1 MRVFEIR
8 DAFGIDNLKLAARQE
23 AALQPGQARVQV
35 RATSLNYRDLMTVQ
49 HGGAR
54 GVQVPLIPLS
64 DGAGEVI
71 EVGPE
76 VSRVKPGDRVMGI
89 FMQTWLAGEPT
100 QAHAQSA
107 LGGAIDG
114 MLAEQV
120 VLHEDGLVH
129 VPDYLS
135 YEEAATLPC
144 AAVTA
149 WQGLMTQGGM
159 QAGDT
164 ILVLGTG
171 GVSIFALQFAA
182 MAGAKTIITSSS
194 DAKLERAKQLGAAE
208 CINYKATPDW
218 EQRVLELTDGVG
230 VDHVVEV
237 GGVGTL
243 EKSLQAV
250 RIGGTVSLIGV
261 LTGSRH
267 HGPHGHPAQEHPHAG
282 HLRRLAGHVRG
293 HEPGDVAAHRAAG
306 DRPRL
311 SVRGI
316 ARGPVLHGKR
326 RPFRQDRGD
335 AVKGTSDGASL
346 IRPASAPAP
355 PGWRP
360 DGRESRPAEFPRTC
374 GLSPR
379 QSRKSA
385 TGRGARWATAAPVP
399 AACGC

>member
-8 DAFGIDNLKLAARQE
+8 DTFGIDNLKLAERQE
-23 AALQPGQARVQV
+23 AALGPGLARVRV
-35 RATSLNYRDLMTVQ
+35 RATSLNYRDLMTVK

-54 GVQVPLIPLS
+54 GVRLPLIPLS
-64 DGAGEVI
+64 DGAGEVV
-71 EVGPE
+71 EAGPG

-100 QAHAQSA
+100 QAHTQSA

-149 WQGLMTQGGM
+149 WQGLMTKGGL

-164 ILVLGTG
+164 VLVLGTG

-182 MAGAKTIITSSS
+182 MAGARALITSSS
-194 DAKLERAKQLGAAE
+194 DAKLEQARRLGAAA
-208 CINYKATPDW
+208 CINYRTTPDW
-218 EQRVLELTDGVG
+218 EKRVLELTDGVG

-261 LTGSRH
+261 LTGS
-267 HGPHGHPAQEHPHAG
+267 GTMDPMAI
-282 HLRRLAGHVRG
+282 LRKSIRMQGIYVGSRAMFEAMNRALSLHTLRPVIDRTFAFEEARQALSYM
-293 HEPGDVAAHRAAG
+293 ESAAHF
-306 DRPRL
+306 
-311 SVRGI
+311 
-316 ARGPVLHGKR
+316 GKI
-326 RPFRQDRGD
+326 
-335 AVKGTSDGASL
+335 VVTL
-346 IRPASAPAP
+346 
-355 PGWRP
+355 
-360 DGRESRPAEFPRTC
+360 
-374 GLSPR
+374 
-379 QSRKSA
+379 
-385 TGRGARWATAAPVP
+385 
-399 AACGC
+399 

>member
-8 DAFGIDNLKLAARQE
+8 DEFGIDNLKLAERPE
-23 AALQPGQARVQV
+23 AALQPGQTRVRV
-35 RATSLNYRDLMTVQ
+35 KATSLNYRDLMTVK

-54 GVQVPLIPLS
+54 GARLPLIPLS
-64 DGAGEVI
+64 DGAGEVV
-71 EVGPE
+71 EVGPG
-76 VSRVKPGDRVMGI
+76 VSRVQPGDRVMGI

-100 QAHAQSA
+100 QAHTQSA

-144 AAVTA
+144 AALTA
-149 WQGLMTQGGM
+149 WQGLMTKGGM

-182 MAGAKTIITSSS
+182 IAGAKTIITSSS

-218 EQRVLELTDGVG
+218 ERRVLELTDGVG

-261 LTGSRH
+261 LTGAGTMDPMAILRKSIRMQGIYVGSRAMFEAMNRAMSLH
-267 HGPHGHPAQEHPHAG
+267 K
-282 HLRRLAGHVRG
+282 LRPVIDRAFPFEESREALSYM
-293 HEPGDVAAHRAAG
+293 ESAAHF
-306 DRPRL
+306 
-311 SVRGI
+311 
-316 ARGPVLHGKR
+316 GKI
-326 RPFRQDRGD
+326 
-335 AVKGTSDGASL
+335 VVTL
-346 IRPASAPAP
+346 
-355 PGWRP
+355 
-360 DGRESRPAEFPRTC
+360 
-374 GLSPR
+374 
-379 QSRKSA
+379 
-385 TGRGARWATAAPVP
+385 
-399 AACGC
+399 

>member
-8 DAFGIDNLKLAARQE
+8 DEFGIDNLQLAKRQE
-23 AALQPGQARVQV
+23 AALGPGQARVRI
-35 RATSLNYRDLMTVQ
+35 RATSLNYRDLMTVK

-54 GVQVPLIPLS
+54 GVRLPLIPLS
-64 DGAGEVI
+64 DGAGEVV
-71 EVGPE
+71 ETGPG
-76 VSRVKPGDRVMGI
+76 VSRVQPGDRVMGI
-89 FMQTWLAGEPT
+89 FMQTWLGGEPT
-100 QAHAQSA
+100 QAHTQSA

-149 WQGLMTQGGM
+149 WQGLMTKGGL

-171 GVSIFALQFAA
+171 GVSIFALQFAT
-182 MAGAKTIITSSS
+182 MAGAKTLITSSS
-194 DAKLERAKQLGAAE
+194 DAKLEQARQLGAAE

-218 EQRVLELTDGVG
+218 DERALELTDGVG

-261 LTGSRH
+261 LTGSGAMDPMAILRKSIRMQ
-267 HGPHGHPAQEHPHAG
+267 GIYVGSRAMFEAMNRALSLHA
-282 HLRRLAGHVRG
+282 LRPVIDRAFPFEESREALSYM
-293 HEPGDVAAHRAAG
+293 ESAAHF
-306 DRPRL
+306 
-311 SVRGI
+311 
-316 ARGPVLHGKR
+316 GKI
-326 RPFRQDRGD
+326 
-335 AVKGTSDGASL
+335 VVTL
-346 IRPASAPAP
+346 
-355 PGWRP
+355 
-360 DGRESRPAEFPRTC
+360 
-374 GLSPR
+374 
-379 QSRKSA
+379 
-385 TGRGARWATAAPVP
+385 
-399 AACGC
+399 

>member
-8 DAFGIDNLKLAARQE
+8 DEFGIDNLKLAERPE
-23 AALQPGQARVQV
+23 AALQPGQTRVRV
-35 RATSLNYRDLMTVQ
+35 KATSLNYRDLMTVK

-54 GVQVPLIPLS
+54 GARLPLIPLS
-64 DGAGEVI
+64 DGAGEVV
-71 EVGPE
+71 EVGPG
-76 VSRVKPGDRVMGI
+76 VSRVQPGDRVMGI

-100 QAHAQSA
+100 QAHTQSA

-120 VLHEDGLVH
+120 VLHENGLVH

-149 WQGLMTQGGM
+149 WQGLMTKGGM

-194 DAKLERAKQLGAAE
+194 DAKLERAKRLGAAE
-208 CINYKATPDW
+208 CINYKTTPDW
-218 EQRVLELTDGVG
+218 GHRVLELTDGVG

-261 LTGSRH
+261 LTGAGTMDPMAILRKSVRMQGIYVGSRAMFEAMNRAMSLH
-267 HGPHGHPAQEHPHAG
+267 K
-282 HLRRLAGHVRG
+282 LRPVIDRAFPFEESREALSFM
-293 HEPGDVAAHRAAG
+293 ESAAHF
-306 DRPRL
+306 
-311 SVRGI
+311 
-316 ARGPVLHGKR
+316 GKI
-326 RPFRQDRGD
+326 
-335 AVKGTSDGASL
+335 VVTL
-346 IRPASAPAP
+346 
-355 PGWRP
+355 
-360 DGRESRPAEFPRTC
+360 
-374 GLSPR
+374 
-379 QSRKSA
+379 
-385 TGRGARWATAAPVP
+385 
-399 AACGC
+399 

>member
-8 DAFGIDNLKLAARQE
+8 DTFGIDNLKLAERQE
-23 AALQPGQARVQV
+23 AALGPGLARVRV
-35 RATSLNYRDLMTVQ
+35 RATSLNYRDLMTVK

-54 GVQVPLIPLS
+54 GVRLPLIPLS
-64 DGAGEVI
+64 DGAGEVV
-71 EVGPE
+71 EAGPG

-100 QAHAQSA
+100 QAHTQSA

-149 WQGLMTQGGM
+149 WQGLMTKGGL

-164 ILVLGTG
+164 VLVLGTG

-182 MAGAKTIITSSS
+182 MAGARALITSSS
-194 DAKLERAKQLGAAE
+194 DAKLEQARQLGAAA
-208 CINYKATPDW
+208 CINYKTTPDW
-218 EQRVLELTDGVG
+218 EKRVLELTDGGG

-261 LTGSRH
+261 LTGS
-267 HGPHGHPAQEHPHAG
+267 GTVDPMAI
-282 HLRRLAGHVRG
+282 LRKSIRMQGIYVGSRAMFEAMNRALSLHTLRPVIDRAFAFEEARQALSYM
-293 HEPGDVAAHRAAG
+293 ESAAHF
-306 DRPRL
+306 
-311 SVRGI
+311 
-316 ARGPVLHGKR
+316 GKI
-326 RPFRQDRGD
+326 
-335 AVKGTSDGASL
+335 VVTL
-346 IRPASAPAP
+346 
-355 PGWRP
+355 
-360 DGRESRPAEFPRTC
+360 
-374 GLSPR
+374 
-379 QSRKSA
+379 
-385 TGRGARWATAAPVP
+385 
-399 AACGC
+399 

>member
-1 MRVFEIR
+1 VESGLPSLQESITRRAAPGEIVSQFALRANNLVQAQKELPIVRVFEIR
-8 DAFGIDNLKLAARQE
+8 DEFGIDNLKLAERQE
-23 AALQPGQARVQV
+23 AALQPGQARVRV
-35 RATSLNYRDLMTVQ
+35 KATSLNYRDLMTVK

-54 GVQVPLIPLS
+54 GARLPLIPLS
-64 DGAGEVI
+64 DGAGEVV
-71 EVGPE
+71 EVGPG
-76 VSRVKPGDRVMGI
+76 VSRVQPGDRVMGI

-100 QAHAQSA
+100 PAHTQSA

-149 WQGLMTQGGM
+149 WQGLMTKGGM

-182 MAGAKTIITSSS
+182 IAGAKTIITSSS
-194 DAKLERAKQLGAAE
+194 DAKLERAKQLGGAE
-208 CINYKATPDW
+208 CINYRATPDW
-218 EQRVLELTDGVG
+218 QKRVLELTDGAG

-261 LTGSRH
+261 LTGAGTMDPMAILRKSIRLQGIYVGSRVMFEAMNRAMSLH
-267 HGPHGHPAQEHPHAG
+267 K
-282 HLRRLAGHVRG
+282 LRPVIDRTFPFEESRQALSYM
-293 HEPGDVAAHRAAG
+293 ESAAHF
-306 DRPRL
+306 
-311 SVRGI
+311 
-316 ARGPVLHGKR
+316 GKI
-326 RPFRQDRGD
+326 
-335 AVKGTSDGASL
+335 VVTL
-346 IRPASAPAP
+346 
-355 PGWRP
+355 
-360 DGRESRPAEFPRTC
+360 
-374 GLSPR
+374 
-379 QSRKSA
+379 
-385 TGRGARWATAAPVP
+385 
-399 AACGC
+399 

>member
-8 DAFGIDNLKLAARQE
+8 DTFGIDNLKLAERQE
-23 AALQPGQARVQV
+23 AALGPGLARVRV
-35 RATSLNYRDLMTVQ
+35 RATSLNYRDLMTVK

-54 GVQVPLIPLS
+54 GVRLPLIPLS
-64 DGAGEVI
+64 DGAGEVV
-71 EVGPE
+71 ETGPG

-100 QAHAQSA
+100 QAHTQSA

-149 WQGLMTQGGM
+149 WQGLMTKGGL

-164 ILVLGTG
+164 VLVLGTG

-182 MAGAKTIITSSS
+182 MAGARALITSSS
-194 DAKLERAKQLGAAE
+194 DAKLEQARQLGAAA
-208 CINYKATPDW
+208 CINYRTTPDW
-218 EQRVLELTDGVG
+218 EKRVLELTDGVG

-261 LTGSRH
+261 LTGS
-267 HGPHGHPAQEHPHAG
+267 GTVDPMAI
-282 HLRRLAGHVRG
+282 LRKSIRMQGIYVGSRAMFEAMNRALSLHTLRPVIDRTFAFEEARQALSYM
-293 HEPGDVAAHRAAG
+293 ESAAHF
-306 DRPRL
+306 
-311 SVRGI
+311 
-316 ARGPVLHGKR
+316 GKI
-326 RPFRQDRGD
+326 
-335 AVKGTSDGASL
+335 VVTL
-346 IRPASAPAP
+346 
-355 PGWRP
+355 
-360 DGRESRPAEFPRTC
+360 
-374 GLSPR
+374 
-379 QSRKSA
+379 
-385 TGRGARWATAAPVP
+385 
-399 AACGC
+399 

>member
-8 DAFGIDNLKLAARQE
+8 DTFGIDNLKLAERQE
-23 AALQPGQARVQV
+23 AALGPGLARVRV
-35 RATSLNYRDLMTVQ
+35 RATSLNYRDLMTVK

-54 GVQVPLIPLS
+54 GVRLPLIPLS
-64 DGAGEVI
+64 DGAGEVV
-71 EVGPE
+71 EGGPG
-76 VSRVKPGDRVMGI
+76 VSRVMPGDRVMGI

-100 QAHAQSA
+100 QAHTQSA

-149 WQGLMTQGGM
+149 WQGLMTKGGL

-164 ILVLGTG
+164 VLVLGTG

-182 MAGAKTIITSSS
+182 MAGARALITSSS
-194 DAKLERAKQLGAAE
+194 DAKLEQARQLGAAA
-208 CINYKATPDW
+208 CINYRTTPDW
-218 EQRVLELTDGVG
+218 EKRVLELTDGVG

-261 LTGSRH
+261 LTGS
-267 HGPHGHPAQEHPHAG
+267 GTVDPMAI
-282 HLRRLAGHVRG
+282 LRKSIRMQGIYVGSRAMFEAMNRALSLHTLRPVIDRTFAFEEARQALSYM
-293 HEPGDVAAHRAAG
+293 ESAAHF
-306 DRPRL
+306 
-311 SVRGI
+311 
-316 ARGPVLHGKR
+316 GKI
-326 RPFRQDRGD
+326 
-335 AVKGTSDGASL
+335 VVTL
-346 IRPASAPAP
+346 
-355 PGWRP
+355 
-360 DGRESRPAEFPRTC
+360 
-374 GLSPR
+374 
-379 QSRKSA
+379 
-385 TGRGARWATAAPVP
+385 
-399 AACGC
+399 

>member
-8 DAFGIDNLKLAARQE
+8 DAFGIDNLKLAERRE

-64 DGAGEVI
+64 DGAGEVV
-71 EVGPE
+71 EVGPG
-76 VSRVKPGDRVMGI
+76 VSRVKPEDRVMGI

-100 QAHAQSA
+100 QAHTQSA

-120 VLHEDGLVH
+120 ILHEDGLVH

-208 CINYKATPDW
+208 CINYKVTPDW
-218 EQRVLELTDGVG
+218 ERRVLELTDGVG

-261 LTGSRH
+261 LTGAGTMDPMAILRKSIRLQGIYVGSRAMFEAMNRAMSLH
-267 HGPHGHPAQEHPHAG
+267 T
-282 HLRRLAGHVRG
+282 VRPVIDRAFPFEESRG
-293 HEPGDVAAHRAAG
+293 ALSYMESAAHF
-306 DRPRL
+306 
-311 SVRGI
+311 
-316 ARGPVLHGKR
+316 GKI
-326 RPFRQDRGD
+326 
-335 AVKGTSDGASL
+335 VVTL
-346 IRPASAPAP
+346 
-355 PGWRP
+355 
-360 DGRESRPAEFPRTC
+360 
-374 GLSPR
+374 
-379 QSRKSA
+379 
-385 TGRGARWATAAPVP
+385 
-399 AACGC
+399 

>member
-8 DAFGIDNLKLAARQE
+8 DEFGIDNLKLAERPE
-23 AALQPGQARVQV
+23 AALQPGQTRVQV
-35 RATSLNYRDLMTVQ
+35 KAASLNYRDLMTVK

-54 GVQVPLIPLS
+54 GARLPLIPLS
-64 DGAGEVI
+64 DGAGEVV
-71 EVGPE
+71 EVGPG
-76 VSRVKPGDRVMGI
+76 VSRVQPGDRVMGI

-100 QAHAQSA
+100 QAHTQSA

-120 VLHEDGLVH
+120 VLHEDGLMH

-149 WQGLMTQGGM
+149 WQGLMTKGGM

-182 MAGAKTIITSSS
+182 IAGARTIITSSS
-194 DAKLERAKQLGAAE
+194 DTKLERAKQLGAAE
-208 CINYKATPDW
+208 CINYKATPNW

-261 LTGSRH
+261 LTG
-267 HGPHGHPAQEHPHAG
+267 AG
-282 HLRRLAGHVRG
+282 TMDPMAILRRSVRMQGIYVGSRAMFEAMNRAMSLHKLRPVIDRAFPFEESREALAYM
-293 HEPGDVAAHRAAG
+293 ESAAHF
-306 DRPRL
+306 
-311 SVRGI
+311 
-316 ARGPVLHGKR
+316 GKI
-326 RPFRQDRGD
+326 
-335 AVKGTSDGASL
+335 VVTL
-346 IRPASAPAP
+346 
-355 PGWRP
+355 
-360 DGRESRPAEFPRTC
+360 
-374 GLSPR
+374 
-379 QSRKSA
+379 
-385 TGRGARWATAAPVP
+385 
-399 AACGC
+399 

>member
-8 DAFGIDNLKLAARQE
+8 DAFGIDNLKLAERQE
-23 AALQPGQARVQV
+23 AVLQPGQARVRV
-35 RATSLNYRDLMTVQ
+35 RATSLNYRDLMTVK
-49 HGGAR
+49 HGGTR
-54 GVQVPLIPLS
+54 GVRLPLIPLS

-71 EVGPE
+71 EVGPG

-100 QAHAQSA
+100 QAHAESA

-120 VLHEDGLVH
+120 VLHEDGLVR

-149 WQGLMTQGGM
+149 WQGLMTKGGL

-182 MAGAKTIITSSS
+182 MAGAKAIVTSSS
-194 DAKLERAKQLGAAE
+194 DAKLERAKRLGAAAG
-208 CINYKATPDW
+208 INYKSTPDW
-218 EQRVLELTDGVG
+218 DKRVLELTDGVG

-261 LTGSRH
+261 LTGGGAMDPMAVLRKSIRMQGIYVGSR
-267 HGPHGHPAQEHPHAG
+267 AMFEIMNRALSLHA
-282 HLRRLAGHVRG
+282 LRPVIDRAFPFEESREALSYM
-293 HEPGDVAAHRAAG
+293 ESAAHF
-306 DRPRL
+306 
-311 SVRGI
+311 
-316 ARGPVLHGKR
+316 GKI
-326 RPFRQDRGD
+326 
-335 AVKGTSDGASL
+335 VVTL
-346 IRPASAPAP
+346 
-355 PGWRP
+355 
-360 DGRESRPAEFPRTC
+360 
-374 GLSPR
+374 
-379 QSRKSA
+379 
-385 TGRGARWATAAPVP
+385 
-399 AACGC
+399 

>member
-1 MRVFEIR
+1 M
-8 DAFGIDNLKLAARQE
+8 
-23 AALQPGQARVQV
+23 QPGQARVQV

-54 GVQVPLIPLS
+54 GVKLPLIPLS
-64 DGAGEVI
+64 DGAGEVV
-71 EVGPE
+71 EVGPG
-76 VSRVKPGDRVMGI
+76 VSRVQPGDRVMGI

-100 QAHAQSA
+100 QAHTQS
-107 LGGAIDG
+107 GAGRSDRRHAG
-114 MLAEQV
+114 EQA

-149 WQGLMTQGGM
+149 WQGLMTRGGM

-208 CINYKATPDW
+208 CINYKTTPDW
-218 EQRVLELTDGVG
+218 EQRVLELTNGVG

-237 GGVGTL
+237 GGVGTV

-261 LTGSRH
+261 LTGAGTMDPMAILRKSIRMQGIYVGSRAMFEAMNRAMSLH
-267 HGPHGHPAQEHPHAG
+267 TMRPVIDRAFPFEESREALSYMES
-282 HLRRLAGHVRG
+282 
-293 HEPGDVAAHRAAG
+293 AAHF
-306 DRPRL
+306 
-311 SVRGI
+311 
-316 ARGPVLHGKR
+316 GKI
-326 RPFRQDRGD
+326 
-335 AVKGTSDGASL
+335 VVTL
-346 IRPASAPAP
+346 
-355 PGWRP
+355 
-360 DGRESRPAEFPRTC
+360 
-374 GLSPR
+374 
-379 QSRKSA
+379 
-385 TGRGARWATAAPVP
+385 
-399 AACGC
+399 

>member
-1 MRVFEIR
+1 MKVYEIR
-8 DAFGIDNLKLAARQE
+8 DAFGIDNLKLAERQE
-23 AALQPGQARVQV
+23 ATLQPGQARVQV

-54 GVQVPLIPLS
+54 GVKLPLIPLS
-64 DGAGEVI
+64 DGAGEVV
-71 EVGPE
+71 EVGPG

-89 FMQTWLAGEPT
+89 FMQTWLAGEPR
-100 QAHAQSA
+100 QAHAASA

-149 WQGLMTQGGM
+149 WQGLMTKGGM

-171 GVSIFALQFAA
+171 GVSVFALQFAA
-182 MAGAKTIITSSS
+182 ISGAKTIITSSS
-194 DAKLERAKQLGAAE
+194 DAKLEQARKLGAAE
-208 CINYKATPDW
+208 CINYKAMPDW
-218 EQRVLELTDGVG
+218 DKRVLELTDGVG

-261 LTGSRH
+261 LTGS
-267 HGPHGHPAQEHPHAG
+267 GTMDPMAI
-282 HLRRLAGHVRG
+282 LRKSIRMQGIYVGSRAMFEAMNRAMSLHEVRPVIDRAFPFEESREALAYM
-293 HEPGDVAAHRAAG
+293 ESAAHF
-306 DRPRL
+306 
-311 SVRGI
+311 
-316 ARGPVLHGKR
+316 GKI
-326 RPFRQDRGD
+326 
-335 AVKGTSDGASL
+335 VVT
-346 IRPASAPAP
+346 
-355 PGWRP
+355 
-360 DGRESRPAEFPRTC
+360 
-374 GLSPR
+374 
-379 QSRKSA
+379 
-385 TGRGARWATAAPVP
+385 V
-399 AACGC
+399 

>member
-8 DAFGIDNLKLAARQE
+8 NEFGIDKLKLAERQE
-23 AALQPGQARVQV
+23 AALQPGQTRVRV
-35 RATSLNYRDLMTVQ
+35 RAASLNYRDLMTVK

-54 GVQVPLIPLS
+54 GVRLPLIPLS

-71 EVGPE
+71 EVGPG
-76 VSRVKPGDRVMGI
+76 VNRVKLGDRVMGI

-100 QAHAQSA
+100 QAHTESA

-120 VLHEDGLVH
+120 VLHEDGLVR

-149 WQGLMTQGGM
+149 WQGLMTKGGL

-171 GVSIFALQFAA
+171 GVSIFALQFAVI
-182 MAGAKTIITSSS
+182 AGAKAIVTSSS
-194 DAKLERAKQLGAAE
+194 DAKLERATQLGAAA
-208 CINYKATPDW
+208 CINYKTTPDW
-218 EQRVLELTDGVG
+218 DKRVLELADGVG

-261 LTGSRH
+261 LTGSGAMDPMAILRKSIRVQ
-267 HGPHGHPAQEHPHAG
+267 GIYVGSRAMFETMNRALSLHA
-282 HLRRLAGHVRG
+282 LRPVVDRAFPFEETREALSYM
-293 HEPGDVAAHRAAG
+293 ESAAHF
-306 DRPRL
+306 
-311 SVRGI
+311 
-316 ARGPVLHGKR
+316 GKI
-326 RPFRQDRGD
+326 
-335 AVKGTSDGASL
+335 VVTL
-346 IRPASAPAP
+346 
-355 PGWRP
+355 
-360 DGRESRPAEFPRTC
+360 
-374 GLSPR
+374 
-379 QSRKSA
+379 
-385 TGRGARWATAAPVP
+385 
-399 AACGC
+399 

>member
-8 DAFGIDNLKLAARQE
+8 DEFGIDNLKLAERPE
-23 AALQPGQARVQV
+23 AALQPGQTRVRV
-35 RATSLNYRDLMTVQ
+35 KATSLNYRDLMTVK

-54 GVQVPLIPLS
+54 GARLPLIPLS
-64 DGAGEVI
+64 DGAGEVV
-71 EVGPE
+71 EVGPG
-76 VSRVKPGDRVMGI
+76 VSRVQPGDRVMGI

-149 WQGLMTQGGM
+149 WQGLMTKGGM

-182 MAGAKTIITSSS
+182 IAGAKTIITSSS

-218 EQRVLELTDGVG
+218 QQQVLELTDGGG

-261 LTGSRH
+261 LTGAGTMDPMAILRKSIRMQGIYVGSRAMFEAMNRAMSLH
-267 HGPHGHPAQEHPHAG
+267 E
-282 HLRRLAGHVRG
+282 LRPVIDRAFPFEESREALSYM
-293 HEPGDVAAHRAAG
+293 ESAAHF
-306 DRPRL
+306 
-311 SVRGI
+311 
-316 ARGPVLHGKR
+316 GKI
-326 RPFRQDRGD
+326 
-335 AVKGTSDGASL
+335 VVTL
-346 IRPASAPAP
+346 
-355 PGWRP
+355 
-360 DGRESRPAEFPRTC
+360 
-374 GLSPR
+374 
-379 QSRKSA
+379 
-385 TGRGARWATAAPVP
+385 
-399 AACGC
+399 

>member
-8 DAFGIDNLKLAARQE
+8 DEFGIDNLKLAERPE
-23 AALQPGQARVQV
+23 AALQPGQTRVRV
-35 RATSLNYRDLMTVQ
+35 KATSLNYRDLMTVK

-54 GVQVPLIPLS
+54 GARLPLIPLS
-64 DGAGEVI
+64 DGAGEVV
-71 EVGPE
+71 EVGPG
-76 VSRVKPGDRVMGI
+76 VSRVQPGDRVMGI

-149 WQGLMTQGGM
+149 WQGLMTKGGM

-182 MAGAKTIITSSS
+182 IAGARTIITSSS

-218 EQRVLELTDGVG
+218 EQRVLELTDGGG

-261 LTGSRH
+261 LTGAGTMDPMAILRKSIRMQGIYVGSRAMFEDMNRAMSLH
-267 HGPHGHPAQEHPHAG
+267 K
-282 HLRRLAGHVRG
+282 LRPVIDRAFPFEESREALAYM
-293 HEPGDVAAHRAAG
+293 ESAAHF
-306 DRPRL
+306 
-311 SVRGI
+311 
-316 ARGPVLHGKR
+316 GKI
-326 RPFRQDRGD
+326 
-335 AVKGTSDGASL
+335 VVTL
-346 IRPASAPAP
+346 
-355 PGWRP
+355 
-360 DGRESRPAEFPRTC
+360 
-374 GLSPR
+374 
-379 QSRKSA
+379 
-385 TGRGARWATAAPVP
+385 
-399 AACGC
+399 

>member
-1 MRVFEIR
+1 MRVFELR
-8 DAFGIDNLKLAARQE
+8 EAFGIDNLELSERQE
-23 AALQPGQARVQV
+23 TALQPGQTRVRV
-35 RATSLNYRDLMTVQ
+35 RATSLNYRDLMTVK

-54 GVQVPLIPLS
+54 GVRVPLVPLS
-64 DGAGEVI
+64 DGAGEVV
-71 EVGPE
+71 EVAPG
-76 VSRVKPGDRVMGI
+76 VSHVKPGDRVMGI

-100 QAHAQSA
+100 QAHAESA

-114 MLAEQV
+114 MLAETV

-149 WQGLMTQGGM
+149 WQGLMTKGGL

-182 MAGAKTIITSSS
+182 IAGAKTIITSSS
-194 DAKLERAKQLGAAE
+194 DAKLEQAKKLGAAE

-218 EQRVLELTDGVG
+218 ERRVLELTDGVG

-261 LTGSRH
+261 LTGAGTMDPMAILRKSIRMQGIYVGSRAMFEAMNRAMSLH
-267 HGPHGHPAQEHPHAG
+267 K
-282 HLRRLAGHVRG
+282 VRPVIDRAFPF
-293 HEPGDVAAHRAAG
+293 EESREALSYMESAAHF
-306 DRPRL
+306 
-311 SVRGI
+311 
-316 ARGPVLHGKR
+316 GKI
-326 RPFRQDRGD
+326 
-335 AVKGTSDGASL
+335 VVTL
-346 IRPASAPAP
+346 
-355 PGWRP
+355 
-360 DGRESRPAEFPRTC
+360 
-374 GLSPR
+374 
-379 QSRKSA
+379 
-385 TGRGARWATAAPVP
+385 
-399 AACGC
+399 